1 MKIYGMRVSSFVIRA
16 VLFPAVLPLVI
27 VAAIGNYCEG
37 VFDWLDAKL
46 PK

>member
-1 MKIYGMRVSSFVIRA
+1 MKICGMRASSFVIRA
-16 VLFPAVLPLVI
+16 VLFPSLLPLLI

-37 VFDWLDAKL
+37 VFDWLDAKI